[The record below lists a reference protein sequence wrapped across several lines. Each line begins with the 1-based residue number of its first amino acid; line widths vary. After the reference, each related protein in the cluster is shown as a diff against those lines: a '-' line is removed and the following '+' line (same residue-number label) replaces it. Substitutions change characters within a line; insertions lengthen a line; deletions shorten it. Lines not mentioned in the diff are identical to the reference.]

1 MGIYDIGS
9 YESILVLMNI
19 IGEHDFSML
28 DTEVSLIKEYSL
40 MDFRLIAF
48 KVDAWNKDLSH
59 RCAPAVFG
67 NESFGAVADSIYL
80 SLGNKEAMTK
90 SKLFATVADNA
101 KRANAILSDR
111 KINTILE

>member
-9 YESILVLMNI
+9 YESNLVLMNI

-28 DTEVSLIKEYSL
+28 DTEVSL
-40 MDFRLIAF
+40 MDFYLVAF